1 MEAAAGDDLAID
13 LDGNRPAGQPRLLE
27 HRRERARRRQGLS
40 RSIDDD
46 RGGWGIQAAHGAPAP
61 PRGLA
66 MSSGS
71 SSAITGLGVVDC
83 WAAQGIP

>member
-1 MEAAAGDDLAID
+1 MEAAASDDLAID

-27 HRRERARRRQGLS
+27 HRRERAGRRHLS
-40 RSIDDD
+40 GRSVDDD

-61 PRGLA
+61 PRGRA
-66 MSSGS
+66 MSSGI

-83 WAAQGIP
+83 WAAQGMP